1 MVGKPLEMLKQIA
14 PSVVRVLSVLGRSRS
29 ISSFIVLKMLDLSN
43 ERLDR
48 LLEREMRIGARRD
61 GGDVGG

>member
-1 MVGKPLEMLKQIA
+1 MLKQIA

-43 ERLDR
+43 ERLDQ
-48 LLEREMRIGARRD
+48 LLEREMRIEARRD
-61 GGDVGG
+61 GRDVGG

>member
-1 MVGKPLEMLKQIA
+1 MLKQIA

-43 ERLDR
+43 ERLDQ
-48 LLEREMRIGARRD
+48 LLEREMRIEARRD

>member
-43 ERLDR
+43 ERPTPRARNEDWGK
-48 LLEREMRIGARRD
+48 ERWW
-61 GGDVGG
+61 